1 MKKNSWKT
9 LLSVL
14 LLLAMLVSMLPF
26 AAFAEGDQ
34 TAAAQTEEP
43 AKTEDVP
50 KVEEKTGDTP
60 KADGKTDATKTDEK
74 SGDTVKDESK
84 DAPKGEPGD
93 EAKDAPIGDTENP
106 PWARLRTRM
115 HRSRPSRQR
124 PR

>member
-26 AAFAEGDQ
+26 AAFAEDGQ

-50 KVEEKTGDTP
+50 KVEEKT
-60 KADGKTDATKTDEK
+60 
-74 SGDTVKDESK
+74 GDTVKDESK

-93 EAKDAPIGDTENP
+93 EAKDAPIGDTEPP

>member
-60 KADGKTDATKTDEK
+60 KADGKTDATKTER
-74 SGDTVKDESK
+74 SPETPSR
-84 DAPKGEPGD
+84 
-93 EAKDAPIGDTENP
+93 TNP
-106 PWARLRTRM
+106 RMRLKVNPETRPRTR
-115 HRSRPSRQR
+115 P
-124 PR
+124 

>member
-1 MKKNSWKT
+1 MEDA
-9 LLSVL
+9 SVR
-14 LLLAMLVSMLPF
+14 F
-26 AAFAEGDQ
+26 AAARDAREHAAPSPLSRRTTQ
-34 TAAAQTEEP
+34 TANTQTEE
-43 AKTEDVP
+43 AANTDEVDVP
-50 KVEEKTGDTP
+50 KVEERPGGFP